1 MNMNPLDQ
9 GLNLNSDI
17 SEDDGNNL
25 ARAIIKSNRSIS
37 EDSVTNIAFALY
49 NIAQYRTSGNGFSE
63 VVSDEISDWVESVF
77 DEKKQSAEK
86 LADIVFEL
94 TSKKSDEL
102 VKRLYQNTTN
112 EYLKATLLEAL
123 SYKGT

>member
-1 MNMNPLDQ
+1 MNPLDQ

-17 SEDDGNNL
+17 SEEDGNNL
-25 ARAIIKSNRSIS
+25 ARAIIKSNHSIS
-37 EDSVTNIAFALY
+37 EDSVSNIAFALY